1 MTSTTP
7 SGDGRAM
14 REPTPVISTAAPE
27 TGPDGR
33 LADGSLGSAHI
44 VFMVIAAA
52 APMAVI
58 VAIVPIAFALGN
70 GIGTPG
76 MFLLAALT
84 LALFSVGY
92 TRAIPFVRNA
102 GAFYAY
108 ITQGLGRP
116 VGLVAAYT
124 AMVCYT
130 ALAAAT
136 CGALA
141 FFAADT
147 ANRLFGIDLSWEVWA
162 AIAIVLV
169 ALLGYRRIT
178 LTARVLGV
186 ALLLEVAMLL
196 VLDVAILFDQG
207 PGAFTL
213 DAFAP
218 SNVFG
223 GVVGVAVIYAF
234 SSFLGFEG
242 TAIYAEEAADPR
254 RTVPRAT
261 YAAVAVVG
269 IFYVFTTWALIAGA
283 GADQVVA
290 TASEDPGAFVFDLSD
305 RFVGSASTDV
315 LNVLIVTSSFA
326 AVLAFHN
333 AASRYFYALARDGFL
348 PAALAKT
355 HPRHK
360 SPYVAG
366 LVQVTILAL
375 IVAGFAIAGL
385 DPLTNL
391 STAMT
396 GFGAV
401 GLMALLAVTSL
412 AVLAFFW
419 RRGERGWA
427 VTVAPVLATAGL
439 AAATVLALVNYPSLT
454 GSTSDVI
461 NKLPWLHLV
470 TIAAGIGVALWMRAN
485 RPARY
490 AAMGTT
496 RVDG

>member
-1 MTSTTP
+1 M
-7 SGDGRAM
+7 
-14 REPTPVISTAAPE
+14 VSTAAPE
-27 TGPDGR
+27 VGEGR
-33 LADGSLGSAHI
+33 LARGSLSAPHI

-58 VAIVPIAFALGN
+58 VAIVPIAFALGD
-70 GIGTPG
+70 GPGTPG
-76 MFLLAALT
+76 MFLLAAVT

-92 TRAIPFVRNA
+92 TRAIPYVRNA

-108 ITQGLGRP
+108 VTRGLGRP
-116 VGLVAAYT
+116 AGLVAAYT

-147 ANRLFGIDLSWEVWA
+147 ANRLLGIDLSWTVWA
-162 AIAIVLV
+162 AIAIAV
-169 ALLGYRRIT
+169 AGVLGYRRIT
-178 LTARVLGV
+178 MTARVLGV
-186 ALLLEVAMLL
+186 ALLCEVLALL
-196 VLDVAILFDQG
+196 VLDIAILVDQG
-207 PGAFTL
+207 PSAFSL
-213 DAFAP
+213 SVFAP
-218 SNVFG
+218 HNVFG

-242 TAIYAEEAADPR
+242 TAIYAEEAAEPH

-269 IFYVFTTWALIAGA
+269 IFYVGTTWALLAGTGVDKAAGIAA
-283 GADQVVA
+283 R
-290 TASEDPGAFVFDLSD
+290 DPGNFVFSLSD
-305 RFVGSASTDV
+305 RYIGGASTDV

-348 PAALAKT
+348 PAALART
-355 HPRHK
+355 HPRHH
-360 SPYVAG
+360 SPHIAG
-366 LVQVTILAL
+366 LTQIATLAL

-401 GLMALLAVTSL
+401 GLMALLALTSL

-427 VTVAPVLATAGL
+427 VTVAPALAAAGI

-454 GSTSDVI
+454 GSTSAVI
-461 NKLPWLHLV
+461 NKLPWLHLI
-470 TIAAGIGVALWMRAN
+470 TIAAGIGVALWMRAK
-485 RPARY
+485 RPDAYR
-490 AAMGTT
+490 AMGTT

>member
-1 MTSTTP
+1 MTS
-7 SGDGRAM
+7 
-14 REPTPVISTAAPE
+14 PTPVVSTAAPE
-27 TGPDGR
+27 SDGSGR
-33 LADGSLGSAHI
+33 LAGGSLSAPHI

-70 GIGTPG
+70 GPGTPG
-76 MFLLAALT
+76 MFLVAALT
-84 LALFSVGY
+84 LAVFSVGY
-92 TRAIPFVRNA
+92 TRAIPHVRNA

-108 ITQGLGRP
+108 ITRGLGRP
-116 VGLVAAYT
+116 AGLLAAYT

-130 ALAAAT
+130 ALSAAT

-147 ANRLFGIDLSWEVWA
+147 AKRLLGIDLPWQVWA
-162 AIAIVLV
+162 AVAIALTAVL
-169 ALLGYRRIT
+169 GFRRIT

-186 ALLLEVAMLL
+186 ALLAEVAVLL
-196 VLDVAILFDQG
+196 VLDVAILLDRG
-207 PGAFTL
+207 PGAFSL
-213 DAFAP
+213 EVFAP

-242 TAIYAEEAADPR
+242 TAIYAEEAAEPR
-254 RTVPRAT
+254 RTIPRAT

-269 IFYVFTTWALIAGA
+269 IFYVLTTWALLAGA
-283 GADQVVA
+283 GVGEAAAIAGQ
-290 TASEDPGAFVFDLSD
+290 DPGGFVFALSD
-305 RFVGSASTDV
+305 RYVGGASTDV
-315 LNVLIVTSSFA
+315 LNVLIVTSAFA
-326 AVLAFHN
+326 AVLAFHK

-348 PAALAKT
+348 PAPLART
-355 HPRHK
+355 HPRHH

-366 LVQVTILAL
+366 MTQVTVLAL
-375 IVAGFAIAGL
+375 IVAGFALAGL

-401 GLMALLAVTSL
+401 GLMSLLALTSL

-427 VTVAPVLATAGL
+427 VTVAPAVATAGL
-439 AAATVLALVNYPSLT
+439 ATATVLALVNYPSLT
-454 GSTSDVI
+454 GSSSNVI
-461 NKLPWLHLV
+461 NNLPWLHLLV
-470 TIAAGIGVALWMRAN
+470 IAAGIAVALWMRAN
-485 RPARY
+485 RPAAY
-490 AAMGTT
+490 AGMGTT

>member
-7 SGDGRAM
+7 SGGGRIRHDPA
-14 REPTPVISTAAPE
+14 PVISTAAP
-27 TGPDGR
+27 DAADSR
-33 LADGSLGSAHI
+33 LAGGSLSAPHI

-70 GIGTPG
+70 GPGTPG
-76 MFLLAALT
+76 MFLLAAIT

-92 TRAIPFVRNA
+92 TRAIPYVRNA

-108 ITQGLGRP
+108 ITRGLGRP
-116 VGLVAAYT
+116 LGLVAAYT
-124 AMVCYT
+124 ATVCYT
-130 ALAAAT
+130 ALSAAT

-141 FFAADT
+141 FFADDT
-147 ANRLFGIDLSWEVWA
+147 ADRLLGIDIGWQAWA

-169 ALLGYRRIT
+169 ALLGFRRIT

-186 ALLLEVAMLL
+186 ALLLEVAVLL
-196 VLDVAILFDQG
+196 VLDAAILFDRG
-207 PGAFTL
+207 PGAFSL
-213 DAFAP
+213 EVFAP

-242 TAIYAEEAADPR
+242 TAIYAEEATEPR
-254 RTVPRAT
+254 RTIPRAT

-269 IFYVFTTWALIAGA
+269 IFYVFTTWALLAGA
-283 GADQVVA
+283 GVEQAAA
-290 TASEDPGAFVFDLSD
+290 TAAQDPGGFVFALSD
-305 RFVGSASTDV
+305 QFVGSASTDV

-333 AASRYFYALARDGFL
+333 AAARYFYALARDGFL
-348 PAALAKT
+348 PAPLART
-355 HPRHK
+355 HPRWR

-366 LVQVTILAL
+366 MVQVTVLAL

-401 GLMALLAVTSL
+401 GLMALLAITSL

-427 VTVAPVLATAGL
+427 VTVAPALATAGL
-439 AAATVLALVNYPSLT
+439 TAATVLALVNYPSLT

-461 NKLPWLHLV
+461 NNLPWLHLLV
-470 TIAAGIGVALWMRAN
+470 IAAGIGVALWMRAN
-485 RPARY
+485 RPDRY

>member
-1 MTSTTP
+1 MTRTTP
-7 SGDGRAM
+7 PGSL
-14 REPTPVISTAAPE
+14 REPSPVISTAAPE
-27 TGPDGR
+27 ADGEGR
-33 LADGSLGSAHI
+33 LAPGSLTAPHI

-70 GIGTPG
+70 GPGTPG
-76 MFLLAALT
+76 MFLIAALT

-92 TRAIPFVRNA
+92 TRAIPYVRNA

-108 ITQGLGRP
+108 ITRGLGRP

-130 ALAAAT
+130 ALSAAT

-147 ANRLFGIDLSWEVWA
+147 ADRLLGISLGWQVWA
-162 AIAIVLV
+162 AVAIALTAVL
-169 ALLGYRRIT
+169 GFRRIT

-186 ALLLEVAMLL
+186 ALLCEVAVLL
-196 VLDVAILFDQG
+196 VLDVAILFDRG
-207 PGAFTL
+207 LGAFSL
-213 DAFAP
+213 EVFAP

-242 TAIYAEEAADPR
+242 TAIYAEEAAEPR
-254 RTVPRAT
+254 RTIPRAT

-269 IFYVFTTWALIAGA
+269 VFYVLTTWALLAGA
-283 GADQVVA
+283 GVDQAAA
-290 TASEDPGAFVFDLSD
+290 TAAEDPGGFVFALSD
-305 RFVGSASTDV
+305 RFIGSASTDV

-333 AASRYFYALARDGFL
+333 AAARYFYALARDGFL
-348 PAALAKT
+348 PAPLART
-355 HPRHK
+355 HPRHQ

-366 LVQVTILAL
+366 LVQVTVLAM

-401 GLMALLAVTSL
+401 GLMALLAITSL
-412 AVLAFFW
+412 AVLVFFW

-427 VTVAPVLATAGL
+427 VTVAPALATAGL
-439 AAATVLALVNYPSLT
+439 TAATVLALVNYPSLT

-461 NKLPWLHLV
+461 NNLPWLHLLV
-470 TIAAGIGVALWMRAN
+470 IAAALAVAFWMRAN

>member
-1 MTSTTP
+1 
-7 SGDGRAM
+7 M
-14 REPTPVISTAAPE
+14 RDPAPAISTAAPE
-27 TGPDGR
+27 APGDGR
-33 LADGSLGSAHI
+33 LARGSLSAPHI

-70 GIGTPG
+70 GPGTPG
-76 MFLLAALT
+76 MFLLAAVT

-92 TRAIPFVRNA
+92 TRAIPHVRNA

-108 ITQGLGRP
+108 ITRGLGRP
-116 VGLVAAYT
+116 PGLVAAYV

-130 ALAAAT
+130 ALSAAT

-141 FFAADT
+141 FFADDT
-147 ANRLFGIDLSWEVWA
+147 ADRLLGIDVGWQIWA
-162 AIAIVLV
+162 AVAIALV
-169 ALLGYRRIT
+169 AALGLRRIT

-186 ALLLEVAMLL
+186 ALLLEVAVLL
-196 VLDVAILFDQG
+196 VLDAAILLDRG
-207 PGAFTL
+207 PGAFSL
-213 DAFAP
+213 EVFAP
-218 SNVFG
+218 GNVFG

-242 TAIYAEEAADPR
+242 TAIYAEEAAEPR
-254 RTVPRAT
+254 RTIPRAT

-269 IFYVFTTWALIAGA
+269 VFYVLTTWALLAGA
-283 GADQVVA
+283 GVDEAAGIAAQ
-290 TASEDPGAFVFDLSD
+290 DPGGFVFALSD

-333 AASRYFYALARDGFL
+333 AAARYFYALARDGFL
-348 PAALAKT
+348 PAPLART
-355 HPRHK
+355 HPRWH

-366 LVQVTILAL
+366 MVHVTVLAL

-401 GLMALLAVTSL
+401 GLMSLLAITSL

-427 VTVAPVLATAGL
+427 VTVAPALATAGL
-439 AAATVLALVNYPSLT
+439 TAATVLALVNYPSLT

-461 NKLPWLHLV
+461 NNLPWLHLV
-470 TIAAGIGVALWMRAN
+470 VIAAGIGVALWMRAN
-485 RPARY
+485 RPRRY